1 MILGEQ
7 MYTSFLFCGVSK
19 GALFIGIIML
29 FIPSLEERSGSLE
42 SNGVRMYYA
51 PIGWNA
57 CL

>member
-1 MILGEQ
+1 
-7 MYTSFLFCGVSK
+7 MYTSFLFCGVNK

-29 FIPSLEERSGSLE
+29 FIPPLEERSGSLQ

-57 CL
+57 CH